1 MVKKTIA
8 LVAHDGM
15 KRDLAKW
22 VEVNYMRLLSHKL
35 ICTGTTG
42 KLVEQTIADN
52 NSSDKVLEI
61 ERLKSGPL
69 GGDQQLGA
77 LIAEDRID
85 MVIFLCD
92 PMTSQPHD
100 VDVKALIRLSSVYN
114 VPMALNLSTAD
125 FLISSPLFDKDYKR
139 EVKDYTV
146 YIERTLKTTK

>member
-1 MVKKTIA
+1 MIKKTIA

-22 VEVNYMRLLSHKL
+22 VEENYRQLLTHKL

-42 KLVEQTIADN
+42 KLVEDTIADN
-52 NSSDKVLEI
+52 SDGSRELEI
-61 ERLKSGPL
+61 IRLKSGPL

-77 LIAEDRID
+77 LIAEDKID

-125 FLISSPLFDKDYKR
+125 YLISSEFFNKSYTR
-139 EVKDYTV
+139 RVKDYSS
-146 YIERTLKTTK
+146 YIERTLKSK

>member
-1 MVKKTIA
+1 MIKKTIA

-22 VEVNYMRLLSHKL
+22 VEINYRSLLTHKL

-42 KLVEQTIADN
+42 KLVEETISDN
-52 NSSDKVLEI
+52 SDGSRELEVI
-61 ERLKSGPL
+61 LLKSGPL

-77 LIAEDRID
+77 LIAEDKID

-125 FLISSPLFDKDYKR
+125 YLISSELFDKDYVRK
-139 EVKDYTV
+139 VKDYTAH
-146 YIERTLKTTK
+146 IERTLKSK

>member
-1 MVKKTIA
+1 MIKKTIA

-22 VEVNYMRLLSHKL
+22 VETNYRRLLTHKL

-42 KLVEQTIADN
+42 KLVEDTISDN
-52 NSSDKVLEI
+52 SDGSRELEI
-61 ERLKSGPL
+61 VRLKSGPL

-77 LIAEDRID
+77 LIAEDKID

-125 FLISSPLFDKDYKR
+125 YLISSELFDKDYIRK
-139 EVKDYTV
+139 VKDYAT
-146 YIERTLKTTK
+146 YIERTLKSK

>member
-1 MVKKTIA
+1 MKKTIA

-15 KRDLAKW
+15 KQQLAEW
-22 VEVNYMRLLSHKL
+22 VKKNYKSLLDHKL

-42 KLVEQTIADN
+42 KLVNKTISEN
-52 NSSDKVLEI
+52 NSESNELEI
-61 ERLKSGPL
+61 VRLKSGPL

-77 LIAEDRID
+77 LIAEDQID

-92 PMTSQPHD
+92 PMTSVPHD

-125 FLISSPLFDKDYKR
+125 FLITSTLYGKEYKR
-139 EVKDYTV
+139 EVKDYTSYV
-146 YIERTLKTTK
+146 ERALIEK

>member
-1 MVKKTIA
+1 MIKKTIA

-22 VEVNYMRLLSHKL
+22 VEINYRSLQTHKL

-42 KLVEQTIADN
+42 KLVEETISDN
-52 NSSDKVLEI
+52 SDGSRELEI
-61 ERLKSGPL
+61 ILLKSGPL

-77 LIAEDRID
+77 LIAEDKID

-125 FLISSPLFDKDYKR
+125 YLISSELFDKDYVRK
-139 EVKDYTV
+139 VKDYTTH
-146 YIERTLKTTK
+146 IERTLKSK

>member
-1 MVKKTIA
+1 MKKTIA

-15 KRDLAKW
+15 KLDLAIW
-22 VEVNYMRLLSHKL
+22 VKKNYKSLLGHKL

-42 KLVEQTIADN
+42 KLVNKTISEN
-52 NSSDKVLEI
+52 NRESAELEVI
-61 ERLKSGPL
+61 RLKSGPL

-77 LIAEDRID
+77 LIAEDQID

-92 PMTSQPHD
+92 PMTSVPHD

-125 FLISSPLFDKDYKR
+125 FLITSTLYDEEYNR
-139 EVKDYTV
+139 EVKDYTNYV
-146 YIERTLKTTK
+146 ERALTGK

>member
-1 MVKKTIA
+1 MIKKTIA

-22 VEVNYMRLLSHKL
+22 VETNYRRLLTHKL

-42 KLVEQTIADN
+42 KLVEDTISDN
-52 NSSDKVLEI
+52 SDGSRELEI
-61 ERLKSGPL
+61 VRLKSGPL

-77 LIAEDRID
+77 LIAEDKID
-85 MVIFLCD
+85 MVVFLCD

-125 FLISSPLFDKDYKR
+125 YLISSELFDKNYVRK
-139 EVKDYTV
+139 VKDYTT
-146 YIERTLKTTK
+146 YIERTLKSK

>member
-1 MVKKTIA
+1 MIKKTIA

-22 VEVNYMRLLSHKL
+22 VEINYRQLLTHKL

-42 KLVEQTIADN
+42 KLVEETIEDN
-52 NSSDKVLEI
+52 SDGSRELEI
-61 ERLKSGPL
+61 IRLKSGPL

-77 LIAEDRID
+77 LIAEDKID
-85 MVIFLCD
+85 MIIFLCD
-92 PMTSQPHD
+92 PMTSAPHD

-125 FLISSPLFDKDYKR
+125 FLISSELFNKNYNRK
-139 EVKDYTV
+139 VKDYTT
-146 YIERTLKTTK
+146 YIERTLKQK

>member
-1 MVKKTIA
+1 MIKKTIA

-22 VEVNYMRLLSHKL
+22 VEINYRRLLTHKL

-42 KLVEQTIADN
+42 LLVEDTIADN
-52 NSSDKVLEI
+52 SDGSRELEI
-61 ERLKSGPL
+61 IRLKSGPL

-77 LIAEDRID
+77 LIAENKVD

-125 FLISSPLFDKDYKR
+125 YLISSELFDKEYVRK
-139 EVKDYTV
+139 VKDYTT
-146 YIERTLKTTK
+146 YIERTLKNK